1 LQILLKEGIGGESRP
16 KRQGEEHFILRF
28 SKISLL
34 LQILLK
40 EGIGGESRPKRQ
52 GEDKVTLKIT
62 LISESATEV
71 SSNFN

>member
-1 LQILLKEGIGGESRP
+1 
-16 KRQGEEHFILRF
+16 
-28 SKISLL
+28 

-52 GEDKVTLKIT
+52 GEDKVTLQIT

-71 SSNFN
+71 SSNFSTRL